1 MSMGTVLID
10 EMIYPLSTIMAQSAK
25 MHCIDPST

>member
-1 MSMGTVLID
+1 MGKYIID

-25 MHCIDPST
+25 MHYIDPST